1 MAKRKPITPD
11 SSAGIRDQQ
20 YEIVSIAAIQPHPR
34 NPRQGD
40 VNAIIASIKANQFF
54 GACIV
59 QRSTGN
65 ILAGNHRWLAARECG
80 LAGVPV
86 IWVDCNDAEAL
97 RILLVDNRTNDLA
110 GYDDAALAQLL
121 QEVQAEAGTLLG
133 TGFDLEALDEL
144 LAGIASSTASEAIT
158 ADDAVPEPKA
168 NPVTRPGD
176 LWLLGSRVI
185 CPHCGTEN
193 DV

>member
-1 MAKRKPITPD
+1 MAKTKPNK
-11 SSAGIRDQQ
+11 SVGIRDQQ
-20 YEIVSIAAIQPHPR
+20 YELVSIAAIQPHPR

-40 VNAIIASIKANQFF
+40 VNAIIASIKSNQFF
-54 GACIV
+54 GACVV

-80 LAGVPV
+80 LPVVPV
-86 IWVDCNDAEAL
+86 IYVDCDDAEAL

-133 TGFDLEALDEL
+133 TGFDIESLDDL
-144 LAGIASSTASEAIT
+144 LRGLQSDSASEGAT
-158 ADDAVPEPKA
+158 ADDAVPEPKE